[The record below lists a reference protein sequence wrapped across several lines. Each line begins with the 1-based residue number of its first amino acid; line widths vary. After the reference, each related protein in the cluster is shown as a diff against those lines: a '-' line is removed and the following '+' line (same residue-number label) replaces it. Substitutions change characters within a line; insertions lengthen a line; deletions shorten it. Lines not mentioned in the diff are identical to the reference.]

1 MLRWLARTVA
11 LLTVLAATVNAQCAV
26 SCALITA
33 PTEQKE
39 DHSCCRHHR
48 VPAHSC
54 LELDSH
60 RSNARLDVHRAVVP
74 EPALLVQTRSIELT
88 APRSAS
94 ADWDVEA
101 VLQPPDTVASIAIL
115 RI

>member
-26 SCALITA
+26 SCALVTA
-33 PTEQKE
+33 QTEQKE

-48 VPAHSC
+48 VPARSC
-54 LELDSH
+54 VQLDSH
-60 RSNARLDVHRAVVP
+60 QSNARLDIQRAVVP
-74 EPALLVQTRSIELT
+74 EPALLVQTRSIELN
-88 APRSAS
+88 APRPAS
-94 ADWDVEA
+94 VDWDVEA
-101 VLQPPDTVASIAIL
+101 VPAPPYTVASISIL